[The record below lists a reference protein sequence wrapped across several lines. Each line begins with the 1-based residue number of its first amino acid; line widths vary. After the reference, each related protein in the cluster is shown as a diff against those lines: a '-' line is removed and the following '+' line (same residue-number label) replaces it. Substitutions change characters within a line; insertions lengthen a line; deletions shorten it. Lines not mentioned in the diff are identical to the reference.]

1 MSHENAL
8 LFENIILLRQ
18 DFLILA
24 FPMSVFCKVRDIHFD
39 RLLIAIDIAKGN
51 LADVL
56 VSNFLLAFSQNNC
69 KQLLLSVKNQA
80 ILKT

>member
-39 RLLIAIDIAKGN
+39 RLLIDTAKGN
-51 LADVL
+51 LVDVL
-56 VSNFLLAFSQNNC
+56 VSNFLLASSQNNY

>member
-1 MSHENAL
+1 MPYENAL

-18 DFLILA
+18 DVLILA
-24 FPMSVFCKVRDIHFD
+24 FPMSAFCKVRDIHFD
-39 RLLIAIDIAKGN
+39 RLLIDIAKRN

>member
-1 MSHENAL
+1 MPYENAL

-24 FPMSVFCKVRDIHFD
+24 FPMSAFCKVRDIHFD
-39 RLLIAIDIAKGN
+39 RLLIDIAKRN